1 MKVDFTGRV
10 VLVTGAGR
18 GLGEAYARL
27 IARLGGVVVVHDGG
41 VERDGTGGEAG
52 PANAVANS
60 ICNAGGQTR
69 AETVNLNT
77 REACEG
83 LIERTVQQFGRL
95 DALIHN
101 AGIVRYGPITQTTPE
116 EWEAMRLVSVDAPF
130 WLCRAAWPYLLRQD
144 YGRIVLTASGYGLEA
159 WDGSDVTA
167 YGVGKA
173 AQFGLMNGLAGET
186 AGTGIRVNVI
196 SPVAG
201 TRIFRDQSRAAAL
214 PPENVA
220 AAVALLASEACP
232 WNGQVLS
239 AAGGRY
245 RLGQFTHTQ
254 EGGQPAGHSIPR
266 YLTGCPAYRV
276 DLCRLTNLLPDAF
289 LQFAVCG

>member
-60 ICNAGGQTR
+60 IRDAGGQAR

-101 AGIVRYGPITQTTPE
+101 AGIVRYGPITSTTPQ

-130 WLCRAAWPYLLRQD
+130 WLCRVAWPYLLRQD

-173 AQFGLMNGLAGET
+173 AQFGLMNGLAGEA
-186 AGTGIRVNVI
+186 AGTGISVNVI
-196 SPVAG
+196 SPMAG

-254 EGGQPAGHSIPR
+254 E
-266 YLTGCPAYRV
+266 V
-276 DLCRLTNLLPDAF
+276 NLPGTPSPDTLLAA
-289 LQFAVCG
+289 LHTA